1 MRALRRSGLAVAVG
15 VAISIVSS
23 GATEA
28 QPERQNGC
36 AGPLHIMLTNDDGY
50 AAAGIGAMRQALIAA
65 GYRVTTVAPLVDQSG
80 KGGSLTT
87 GGRLAVK
94 RQVDDGDNDVW
105 SVAGT
110 PVDSVRVGLS
120 EVLANDPPDLVV
132 SGSNFGQNTGR
143 TVASSSGTVGAAYAA
158 TTFNGGFP
166 AIDVSVEINLG
177 EARTGFPSTLAA
189 FPEAGAFTARLVREL
204 QHDCRGGSLLPRFF
218 QLHINYPARPAANIV
233 GVEVTDLGTVASL
246 DIGYTDPNGA
256 IAAGEGNV
264 FLAPV
269 VTDPSQFEGDV
280 LALSQGKIAIVVF
293 DGDMTARP
301 GPANKLREALKD
313 LSP

>member
-105 SVAGT
+105 RVAGWS
-110 PVDSVRVGLS
+110 VDCVGGGLCA
-120 EVLANDPPDLVV
+120 VLGMDP
-132 SGSNFGQNTGR
+132 
-143 TVASSSGTVGAAYAA
+143 
-158 TTFNGGFP
+158 
-166 AIDVSVEINLG
+166 
-177 EARTGFPSTLAA
+177 
-189 FPEAGAFTARLVREL
+189 
-204 QHDCRGGSLLPRFF
+204 
-218 QLHINYPARPAANIV
+218 
-233 GVEVTDLGTVASL
+233 ASL
-246 DIGYTDPNGA
+246 VGCGSTFC
-256 IAAGEGNV
+256 E
-264 FLAPV
+264 L
-269 VTDPSQFEGDV
+269 
-280 LALSQGKIAIVVF
+280 
-293 DGDMTARP
+293 M
-301 GPANKLREALKD
+301 
-313 LSP
+313 